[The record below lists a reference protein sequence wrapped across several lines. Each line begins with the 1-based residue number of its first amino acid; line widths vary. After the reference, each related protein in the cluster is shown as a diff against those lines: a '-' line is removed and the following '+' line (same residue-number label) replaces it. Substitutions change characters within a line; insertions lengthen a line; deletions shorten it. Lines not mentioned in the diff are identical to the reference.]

1 MWFGFKKQNENQ
13 NGQQAQ
19 QSSAN
24 RHKAAHQQG
33 GLNLSF
39 GEENSETQKV
49 AASVF
54 KQLSG
59 KIITGNFG
67 SLMQI
72 SKPIAMSLDMSFLHG
87 VALGHTFSNLLERCS
102 QLAPIEQIKYIS
114 AYCISGMHCN
124 GEITKMKSPL
134 DPLVGETL
142 QLVKEDG
149 TQFFAEQTS
158 FDPPICFYYIQGNNY
173 KIYGDDRLEIQVHKT
188 VNSLTGVQNG
198 RQTIIFNN
206 GAVYKCTQR
215 PTMEITGLVMGDRIL
230 NWQGKMIIEGPGVK
244 SVITF
249 NYNAEGMMSKLTSF
263 FKSQEQAKI
272 FDIVEVDIF
281 EVKIDENGNKTET
294 LIQQGIGSWLE
305 GLTFGEEKFWQID
318 EEKKLWISP
327 QEVLESDTTRRD
339 DLLFMRSQKME
350 DAQKAKLQLEE
361 QNFKDIDNRRKK
373 Q

>member
-1 MWFGFKKQNENQ
+1 MWFGFKKQNDNQ

-19 QSSAN
+19 QFPTH

-39 GEENSETQKV
+39 GDENSETQKV
-49 AASVF
+49 AASMF
-54 KQLSG
+54 KQVSG
-59 KIITGNFG
+59 KIMTGNFG

-72 SKPIAMSLDMSFLHG
+72 SKPVAMSLDMSFLHG

-102 QLAPIEQIKYIS
+102 QLSPLEQIKYIS
-114 AYCISGMHCN
+114 AYQISGLHCN
-124 GEITKMKSPL
+124 GEVTKMKSPL

-158 FDPPICFYYIQGNNY
+158 FDPPISYYYILGNNY
-173 KIYGDDRLEIQVHKT
+173 KIYGDDRLDIQVHKT
-188 VNSLTGVQNG
+188 VNSLTGLQTG
-198 RQTIIFNN
+198 RQTIVFNN

-215 PTMEITGLVMGDRIL
+215 PTMEITGLMMGDRIL
-230 NWQGKMIIEGPGVK
+230 NWQGKMIVEGPGVK
-244 SVITF
+244 AVITF
-249 NYNAEGMMSKLTSF
+249 NYNAEGMMSKITSF

-281 EVKIDENGNKTET
+281 EVKTDGNGNKTET

-305 GLTFGEEKFWQID
+305 GLLFGEENVWQID
-318 EEKKLWISP
+318 EEKKKWISP
-327 QEVLESDTTRRD
+327 QEILESDTTRRC
-339 DLLFMRSQKME
+339 DLILMRNQKME

-361 QNFKDIDNRRKK
+361 QNFRDIDNRRKK

>member
-1 MWFGFKKQNENQ
+1 MWFGFKKQNDTQ
-13 NGQQAQ
+13 NVQQAQ
-19 QSSAN
+19 QFPAY

-59 KIITGNFG
+59 KLITGNFG

-87 VALGHTFSNLLERCS
+87 VALGHTFGNLLERCS
-102 QLAPIEQIKYIS
+102 QLSPMEQIKYIS
-114 AYCISGMHCN
+114 AYQISGLHCN

-134 DPLVGETL
+134 DPLVGETI

-206 GAVYKCTQR
+206 GAVYKCAQR
-215 PTMEITGLVMGDRIL
+215 PTMEITGLVMGDRLL
-230 NWQGKMIIEGPGVK
+230 NWQGKMVIEGPGVK

-249 NYNAEGMMSKLTSF
+249 NYNAEGMMSKITSF

-281 EVKIDENGNKTET
+281 EVQTDENGNKTET
-294 LIQQGIGSWLE
+294 LLQQGIGSWLE
-305 GLTFGEEKFWQID
+305 GLLFGEEKLWQID
-318 EEKKLWISP
+318 EEKKPWISP
-327 QEVLESDTTRRD
+327 QEVLESDTTKRD
-339 DLLFMRSQKME
+339 DLIFMKSQKME

-361 QNFKDIDNRRKK
+361 QNFKDLDNRRKK